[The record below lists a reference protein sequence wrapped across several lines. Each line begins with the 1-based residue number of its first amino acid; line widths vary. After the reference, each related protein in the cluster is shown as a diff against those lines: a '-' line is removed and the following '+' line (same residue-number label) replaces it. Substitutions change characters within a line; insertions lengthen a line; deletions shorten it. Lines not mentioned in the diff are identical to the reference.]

1 MRISKQ
7 EIPSTYFN
15 DILRDDV
22 KPLSV
27 NDLQPEIIAKFN
39 ALLDKGYGDEADVVK
54 ERVNYLIPYIL
65 QAIDWQKY
73 IVELDFW
80 QIDYYYNRDLFLE
93 ATKLTE
99 SDFMAHEPLQEAI
112 AELSLSPKPTF
123 EFILFL
129 SYYFYQQSL
138 LKFSSYEQYERLCAA
153 MKAGGDATM
162 DVVVDGKHF
171 KFGNSDF
178 IHTLFTNV
186 DHSAI
191 KKLKFTDDFSEGQQ
205 RYKLRQLDY
214 FMVKTLLDYL
224 PIHHNRR
231 QGAVY
236 SQAERNFGLSVL
248 SLCHRLPDNDREGV
262 CSKENNAT
270 FDKLM
275 RDFHSEHIPFA
286 MRLFL

>member
-1 MRISKQ
+1 MRIFDQ

-15 DILRDDV
+15 DILRDNV
-22 KPLSV
+22 KPLTV
-27 NDLQPEIIAKFN
+27 KELNPEAVEQFN
-39 ALLDKGYGDEADVVK
+39 ALLDKGYGEDAAKAK
-54 ERVNYLIPYIL
+54 ERVYYLIPYIL

-73 IVELDFW
+73 GTQLDFW
-80 QIDYYYNRDLFLE
+80 QIDYYYQRDRFLE
-93 ATKLTE
+93 ATHLTE
-99 SDFMAHEPLQEAI
+99 SDFMSHEPLQDAIKELGLEAV
-112 AELSLSPKPTF
+112 PTF

-138 LKFSSYEQYERLCAA
+138 LKYSSYEQYERLCQALEQV
-153 MKAGGDATM
+153 GTATM
-162 DVVVDGKHF
+162 DVVVNGKHF

-178 IHTLFTNV
+178 IRTLLTNV
-186 DHSAI
+186 DLKAI
-191 KKLKFTDDFSEGQQ
+191 DCTKFTNDFSEGKQ
-205 RYKLRQLDY
+205 RYKVRELDY

-231 QGAVY
+231 EGAVY

-248 SLCHRLPDNDREGV
+248 SLCKRLPDDDREGV

-275 RDFHSEHIPFA
+275 RDFNEERVPFA
-286 MRLFL
+286 MELFL